1 MSTLLL
7 QRLIQTLEGIEVTY
21 HDEEEEDEE
30 NEEDVNDEKDVD
42 EEDEEVDEDDKDD
55 EDGNLESVGF
65 LTEIVRLAR
74 RWEFR

>member
-21 HDEEEEDEE
+21 GEDEE

-42 EEDEEVDEDDKDD
+42 EENEEVDEDDKDN